1 MEKMISQLSDQ
12 VRNLEIEDKYLTFLT
27 DNQLFGV
34 SISQIMQIVGMQEI
48 TPIPE
53 FPKYMKGI
61 INLRGNIIPVMDMR
75 LRLNRDEISYNER
88 TCIIVANIQEKF
100 VGLIV
105 DEVDEV
111 RNISQEN
118 VSLPPKVKS
127 NENNFVSGVAKL
139 ENKIALILDLLKIL
153 NFDEI
158 NDIVTNKYNK

>member
-34 SISQIMQIVGMQEI
+34 SIAQIMQIVGMQEI

>member
-34 SISQIMQIVGMQEI
+34 SIAQIMQIVGMQEI

-75 LRLNRDEISYNER
+75 LRLNREEISYNER
-88 TCIIVANIQEKF
+88 TCIIVANIEEKF

-118 VSLPPKVKS
+118 ISLPPKVKS